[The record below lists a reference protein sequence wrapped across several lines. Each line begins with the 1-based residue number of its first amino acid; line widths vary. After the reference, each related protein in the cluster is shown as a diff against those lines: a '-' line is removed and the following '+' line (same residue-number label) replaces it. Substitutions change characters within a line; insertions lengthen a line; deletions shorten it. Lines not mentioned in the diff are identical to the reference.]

1 MAGPVT
7 ESPAAGQPRGP
18 AAEGPRAVR
27 RRNQILESARDLLRR
42 DGWHAVG
49 IDEIGEA
56 AGVSGPAVY
65 RYFPTK
71 QDVLTEALRY
81 AAEQLWSSEPSE
93 PGLDAYV
100 RSHIEFTLDN
110 VELIELW
117 YAEARHLPVEAR
129 TDQRRLQ
136 RRYLEGWVD
145 ALLAARPELAQ
156 DEARLMVRAAIGLI
170 HSLAHSENLFDRAH
184 TRATLY
190 RMTMSAL
197 EAP

>member
-1 MAGPVT
+1 VNPATPAPAG
-7 ESPAAGQPRGP
+7 SRAA
-18 AAEGPRAVR
+18 R
-27 RRNQILESARDLLRR
+27 RRSQILESARDLLRR
-42 DGWHAVG
+42 EGWHAVG

-56 AGVSGPAVY
+56 AGVTGPAVY
-65 RYFPTK
+65 RYFQTK
-71 QDVLTEALRY
+71 QDVLTEAMRY
-81 AAEQLWSSEPSE
+81 AAEQLWSSEPSGDD
-93 PGLDAYV
+93 PGLEAYV

-110 VELIELW
+110 ADLIELW
-117 YAEARHLPVEAR
+117 YAESRHLPVAAR
-129 TDQRRLQ
+129 TENRRLQ

-170 HSLAHSENLFDRAH
+170 HSPAHTENLFDREH

-197 EAP
+197 SAS

>member
-1 MAGPVT
+1 MNPVAPAPAG
-7 ESPAAGQPRGP
+7 SRAA
-18 AAEGPRAVR
+18 R

-65 RYFPTK
+65 RYFQTK

-81 AAEQLWSSEPSE
+81 AAEQLWSSEPE
-93 PGLDAYV
+93 QPGRDGDVDAWV

-110 VELIELW
+110 ADLIELW
-117 YAEARHLPVEAR
+117 YAESRHLPVGAR
-129 TDQRRLQ
+129 TEQRRLQ

-156 DEARLMVRAAIGLI
+156 DEARLMVRAAVGLI
-170 HSLAHSENLFDRAH
+170 HSLAHTENLFDRERI
-184 TRATLY
+184 RATLY

-197 EAP
+197 GAA